1 MREPRVPIASYSP
14 YLKRNQH
21 YSTQDRTRQKWHG
34 LKRGGVRSSNTTGWL
49 LPDGIRDAV
58 LYLRKLPD
66 PTGYVTVLHKTDGS
80 LTQCVWHNISE
91 ELDRVLEREAT
102 KGVRHVTV
110 GGNDSFVVILNN
122 GEMRWSRV
130 PKSLHRQSDDA
141 ERRGRA
147 VLVSVIYLNL
157 TDG

>member
-1 MREPRVPIASYSP
+1 MV
-14 YLKRNQH
+14 
-21 YSTQDRTRQKWHG
+21 
-34 LKRGGVRSSNTTGWL
+34 SNVEALAHQIQQAGFCLTEYAMQSFTF
-49 LPDGIRDAV
+49 V
-58 LYLRKLPD
+58 PD